1 MILQVVVHRSL
12 TQIICQVR
20 DVSRQQFMCKMK
32 RKKVPAQC
40 PKISEKHDQGTH
52 KESNHPRIYGGRGS
66 RGYVQQC
73 STDVFV

>member
-1 MILQVVVHRSL
+1 MIFQVVFHRSL
-12 TQIICQVR
+12 TQVR

-32 RKKVPAQC
+32 RKKVPRH
-40 PKISEKHDQGTH
+40 SVRRFLRNMTREYTH
-52 KESNHPRIYGGRGS
+52 KKSNHPRIYGGRGS